1 MKVVCLTYYL
11 CSYSSFIIP
20 TLHLLGLDLC
30 IRKSSISDQDCQV
43 GRVHDIFSKSMDI
56 VHPHW
61 TLHQEKR
68 SLGYVGSVANLSD
81 SCFPYVLVVL
91 LFGNRDATDNR
102 LDTCRKFWTL
112 KNKCQTSYWDVQV
125 MVNRRSN
132 Q

>member
-20 TLHLLGLDLC
+20 TMHLLGLDLC
-30 IRKSSISDQDCQV
+30 IWKSSISDQNYQV
-43 GRVHDIFSKSMDI
+43 GSVHDIFSKWMEI

-61 TLHQEKR
+61 TLHREKR

-102 LDTCRKFWTL
+102 LQHVPKVLDFEE
-112 KNKCQTSYWDVQV
+112 
-125 MVNRRSN
+125 
-132 Q
+132 